1 MKKHNIAIADDHQLF
16 TDGIAEFIGKIPEVK
31 IVFTVNRSDQLQKKL
46 VRRSVDI
53 LILDLNLHPDNGLQL
68 IDPLREQY
76 PNMKI
81 FILSMY
87 QPIDVDQ
94 DVAKMNADAY
104 VLKTSGKEILIK
116 ALEAVIGNKKFIDPN
131 LNNQP
136 KKEDVFTMTQKLTKR
151 EKDIVNLIAQGKSNK
166 EIADALFL
174 SELTV
179 KTHRKNIK
187 DKLGAK
193 GKAELIFKSIR
204 LFS

>member
-16 TDGIAEFIGKIPEVK
+16 TDGIAEFIGKMPDVK
-31 IVFTVNRSDQLQKKL
+31 IVFTVNSSEELLKKL
-46 VRRSVDI
+46 ARYSIDI
-53 LILDLNLHPDNGLQL
+53 LILDLNLPPDNGLLL
-68 IDPLREQY
+68 IEPLRTQY
-76 PNMKI
+76 PSMKI

-87 QPIDVDQ
+87 QPIDVDKDFAQ
-94 DVAKMNADAY
+94 MNADAY
-104 VLKTSGKEILIK
+104 VLKTSGKDILLK
-116 ALEAVIGNKKFIDPN
+116 ALEAVISNKKFIDPN

-151 EKDIVNLIAQGKSNK
+151 EKDIIQLIAQGKSNK

-193 GKAELIFKSIR
+193 GKQELIFKSIR
-204 LFS
+204 LFR

>member
-16 TDGIAEFIGKIPEVK
+16 TDGIAEFIGKMPDVK
-31 IVFTVNRSDQLQKKL
+31 IVFTANSSEELLKKL
-46 VRRSVDI
+46 ARHSIDI
-53 LILDLNLHPDNGLQL
+53 LILDLNLPPDNGLLL
-68 IDPLREQY
+68 IDPLRTQY
-76 PNMKI
+76 PSMKI

-87 QPIDVDQ
+87 QPIDVDKDLAQ
-94 DVAKMNADAY
+94 MNADAY
-104 VLKTSGKEILIK
+104 VLKTSGKDVLLK
-116 ALEAVIGNKKFIDPN
+116 ALEAVISNKKFIDPN

-151 EKDIVNLIAQGKSNK
+151 EKDIVNLIAKGKSNK

-193 GKAELIFKSIR
+193 GKQELIFKSIR
-204 LFS
+204 LFR